1 MKSIFARMTWPWQRD
16 ALHVYALPDPTLR
29 AALIPFHE
37 PIEAVSFC
45 AVQPPE
51 FLHATVTR
59 FPWFLADPTIPP
71 IEKVTAAVA
80 EAVSGMAP
88 FTVELG
94 RPEISEYGV
103 AVDAP
108 AIPAWD
114 GLVDGV
120 RAVATS
126 LAPDREL
133 PNRPYRPHVS
143 VGYGVAD
150 GDSELLR
157 GPLDSVP
164 TTAPLLLNVAEVH
177 LLSVHQEPERGI
189 FSWDPIAVL
198 PLGGGG

>member
-1 MKSIFARMTWPWQRD
+1 VKSIFARMTWPWPRG

-29 AALIPFHE
+29 AALAPFRE
-37 PIEAVSFC
+37 PIAAVPFC

-59 FPWFLADPTIPP
+59 FPWFLADATIPP
-71 IEKVTAAVA
+71 VEEVRAAVA
-80 EAVSGMAP
+80 EVVAGMAP

-94 RPEISEYGV
+94 RPEITEYGV

-120 RAVATS
+120 RAVATA
-126 LAPDREL
+126 LDPGREL

-150 GDSELLR
+150 GDGERLQGALDAIPAA
-157 GPLDSVP
+157 GPFRMH
-164 TTAPLLLNVAEVH
+164 VAEVH
-177 LLSVHQEPERGI
+177 LLSVHQEPDRGI

-198 PLGGGG
+198 PMGGGG